1 MNHRTLTV
9 TGLLAAYNHA
19 ARRDAEILLAHCLG
33 KPRSALLAHP
43 EAGVGV
49 QVAEQFVALLKRRTQ
64 GEPVAYLLGEKEFWS
79 LALKVTPDVLVPR
92 PETEILIE
100 TVLAATARDS
110 RLNVLD
116 LGTGSGAIALAL
128 AQERPHW
135 NITATDRYPA
145 AIAIARD
152 NATRLGHCSN
162 LGRIEFI
169 TGDWFQPLGKRRFD
183 LIASNPPY
191 IATGDPVLATPELT
205 FEPQA
210 ALIAGPTGIEAL
222 AHIAARAPRHLTAG
236 GRILLEHGSDQAPVV
251 RSLLET
257 AGFSTIRTHQD
268 LAGHERVTAAQ
279 IFDHDH

>member
-9 TGLLAAYNHA
+9 TGLLAGYNHA

-43 EAGVGV
+43 EASVCA
-49 QVAEQFVALLKRRTQ
+49 QVTQQFADLLQRRTQ

-79 LALKVTPDVLVPR
+79 LPLKVTPDVLVPR

-100 TVLAATARDS
+100 TVLAATARAS
-110 RLNVLD
+110 RLLVLD

-128 AQERPHW
+128 AQERPNW

-145 AIAIARD
+145 ATAIARD
-152 NATRLGHCSN
+152 NATRLGLCVE
-162 LGRIEFI
+162 LI
-169 TGDWFQPLGKRRFD
+169 TGEWFQPLGGRRFD
-183 LIASNPPY
+183 LIVSNPPY
-191 IATGDPVLATPELT
+191 IAADDPVLATPELT

-210 ALIAGPTGIEAL
+210 ALVAGPTGIEAL
-222 AHIAARAPRHLTAG
+222 AQIAARSPPHLTEG
-236 GRILLEHGSDQAPVV
+236 GRIVLEHGFDQAPRV

-257 AGFSTIRTHQD
+257 AGFSTIRTHRD

-279 IFDHDH
+279 IFGRNQ